1 MAAVTLTF
9 SAPLNVSCQVGDTAY
24 YVNTSPDGG
33 FSTNGSND
41 VVEIGQIRQIT
52 NGQTSTP
59 TIICESDIAYNLVNG
74 VTSFIL
80 FSKNNKVNLSS
91 VLGYYAEA
99 KFVNNSKTESEIFSA
114 AMDVF
119 DSSK

>member
-1 MAAVTLTF
+1 MAAVILTF

-24 YVNTSPDGG
+24 YVNTALDGG
-33 FSTNGSND
+33 FLTNGSND

-59 TIICESDIAYNLVNG
+59 WIICESDIAYSLVNN

>member
-1 MAAVTLTF
+1 MAAVILTF

-24 YVNTSPDGG
+24 YVNTALDGG
-33 FSTNGSND
+33 FLTNGSND

-59 TIICESDIAYNLVNG
+59 GVVCESDIAYNLVNG
-74 VTSFIL
+74 VNSFIL

>member
-24 YVNTSPDGG
+24 YVAVANDGG
-33 FSTNGSND
+33 FLTNGSDNI
-41 VVEIGQIRQIT
+41 VEIGQIRQIT